1 MANTSRVAGLFA
13 GPFVGRRIRRVLI
26 VVCHPMPESLIQCAA
41 RGAAASLRARGR
53 EVRIVDLYRDG
64 FDPVVGRE
72 EWRARLDA
80 PLRHEHA
87 DDLAWADELVL
98 CYPTW
103 FGGQPAMLKGWIDR
117 VWTVGVAYE
126 LPPGANRIRGL
137 LGNIKR
143 ITVITSHGS
152 SKMLNAVQGE
162 PGKRVALR
170 GLRVLCGPFTRGRWI
185 AFYGNDHADASDR
198 TAFLAR
204 VEREMAR

>member
-1 MANTSRVAGLFA
+1 MAKAH
-13 GPFVGRRIRRVLI
+13 RVLI
-26 VVCHPMPESLIQCAA
+26 VICHPATDSLIH
-41 RGAAASLRARGR
+41 AAATAATDSLRSSGR
-53 EVRIVDLYRDG
+53 EVRVIDLYAEG
-64 FDPVVGRE
+64 FDPVVDSD

-80 PLRHEHA
+80 PLRHPHA

-117 VWTVGVAYE
+117 VWTVGVAYD
-126 LPPGANRIRGL
+126 LPPGAKRIRGL

-143 ITVITSHGS
+143 VTVITSHGS
-152 SKMLNAVQGE
+152 SKVMNAFQGE

-170 GLRVLCGPFTRGRWI
+170 GIRLLCNPLGRGRWI
-185 AFYGNDHADASDR
+185 AMYGNDKCGPSDR

-204 VEREMAR
+204 VSREMAR